1 MEGNHQRQKNR
12 FNLAFSF
19 HVIFHA
25 SKGVFAPVCFLLRVI
40 GIEGY
45 LTEVALWN

>member
-1 MEGNHQRQKNR
+1 MEGNHQRQKDR
-12 FNLAFSF
+12 FNLPFY
-19 HVIFHA
+19 VIFHA
-25 SKGVFAPVCFLLRVI
+25 RKGVFAPVCFLLRVI